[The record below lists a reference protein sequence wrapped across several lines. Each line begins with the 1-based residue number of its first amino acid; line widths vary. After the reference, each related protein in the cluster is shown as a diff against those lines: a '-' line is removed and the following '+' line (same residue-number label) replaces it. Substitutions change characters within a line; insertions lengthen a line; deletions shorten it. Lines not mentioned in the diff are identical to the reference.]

1 MTAESGELKPSWWCA
16 APGWE
21 LVILLTGVM
30 MEHEY
35 KEGDKLK
42 KKKKQGEDEWSKAQE
57 CKRELP
63 VGVSFQGGRGEVPEW
78 YTKYAR

>member
-21 LVILLTGVM
+21 LVILLTGVK

-42 KKKKQGEDEWSKAQE
+42 KKKNKEKTNGAKPRNVKGS
-57 CKRELP
+57 CL
-63 VGVSFQGGRGEVPEW
+63 
-78 YTKYAR
+78 